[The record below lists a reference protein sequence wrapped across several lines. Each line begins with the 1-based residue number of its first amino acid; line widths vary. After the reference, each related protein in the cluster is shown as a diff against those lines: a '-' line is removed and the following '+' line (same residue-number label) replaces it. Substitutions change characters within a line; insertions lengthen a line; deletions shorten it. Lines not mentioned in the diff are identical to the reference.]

1 MDEVHFQQYGSRCR
15 IWVPPEVKDPVLP
28 HHPTRKSV
36 GYFGAVRLRD
46 GKFIFARELNRFD
59 AVSTWNFLRLLR
71 RRSLNSRRRVI
82 VITDNAKYHHAKL
95 HSAWRQEHQAHFRLD
110 YLPPYSPELNP
121 IERVWKLT
129 RIDYSVTSS
138 RSDHNVRYEFCSQI
152 NHRDFDSFSAGP
164 VQSESQIMFPVPMSE
179 IAIAGPYPELG
190 PLLPRVPSDRAVGT
204 LVSRVGF

>member
-1 MDEVHFQQYGSRCR
+1 M
-15 IWVPPEVKDPVLP
+15 WVPPEVKDPMLQ

-95 HSAWRQEHQAHFRLD
+95 HSAWRQEHQAHFALITSRHTVPISTQSNECGSLLESFASTTNISRLSQR
-110 YLPPYSPELNP
+110 LSRSSKP
-121 IERVWKLT
+121 
-129 RIDYSVTSS
+129 SS
-138 RSDHNVRYEFCSQI
+138 RNGQM
-152 NHRDFDSFSAGP
+152 A
-164 VQSESQIMFPVPMSE
+164 MSH
-179 IAIAGPYPELG
+179 LG
-190 PLLPRVPSDRAVGT
+190 AFVPSKYFAFIYVRVYRRPDAVRKEYPV
-204 LVSRVGF
+204 LSSKKSSL

>member
-15 IWVPPEVKDPVLP
+15 MWIPPEVKDPVLQ

-59 AVSTWNFLRLLR
+59 AMTTWNFLRLLR
-71 RRSLNSRRRVI
+71 RRSLNSKRRAI

-95 HSAWRQEHQAHFRLD
+95 HSAWRQKNEGHFRLD
-110 YLPPYSPELNP
+110 YLPPYSPDLNP

-129 RIDYSVTSS
+129 RKRSQSRTTQMSCRISPPCAEGSNPLRSEQNRRYRYRSVSITKHGFLLSDS
-138 RSDHNVRYEFCSQI
+138 RLAPRKRPNSKAMLN
-152 NHRDFDSFSAGP
+152 
-164 VQSESQIMFPVPMSE
+164 
-179 IAIAGPYPELG
+179 LG
-190 PLLPRVPSDRAVGT
+190 S
-204 LVSRVGF
+204 

>member
-15 IWVPPEVKDPVLP
+15 IWVPPEVKDPVLL

-36 GYFGAVRLRD
+36 AYFGAVRLRD

-95 HSAWRQEHQAHFRLD
+95 HSAWRQEHQAHFRLELRD
-110 YLPPYSPELNP
+110 PSCRPPRP
-121 IERVWKLT
+121 
-129 RIDYSVTSS
+129 
-138 RSDHNVRYEFCSQI
+138 FCSNLSTQYATVRGASPSI
-152 NHRDFDSFSAGP
+152 SATWQQFIP
-164 VQSESQIMFPVPMSE
+164 WATSNTPCK
-179 IAIAGPYPELG
+179 
-190 PLLPRVPSDRAVGT
+190 R
-204 LVSRVGF
+204 